1 MEDVLAGMQVLAWI
15 TQQKEKGSVDE
26 IEDVDRPMLEMLL
39 DQMEAV
45 TVVFCK
51 NLSEKKIGE
60 VHGCPFTWGRCSCPT
75 ICFINELFPL
85 SRFGRLQNL

>member
-1 MEDVLAGMQVLAWI
+1 MIICFSQLLIAPLHNSLHWGYFVRSPQVLAWI

-45 TVVFCK
+45 TVVFC
-51 NLSEKKIGE
+51 E
-60 VHGCPFTWGRCSCPT
+60 CD
-75 ICFINELFPL
+75 PL
-85 SRFGRLQNL
+85 